1 MNVEGT
7 VRAWTTIH
15 IAPARY
21 AGEAPYTV
29 VLVELDE
36 GPRLMGR
43 LGVGERT
50 ERGNR
55 VRCAGVDEQR
65 GATFTGIS

>member
-1 MNVEGT
+1 MSGEGT

-21 AGEAPYTV
+21 ADEAPYTV
-29 VLVELDE
+29 VLVALDD

-43 LGVGERT
+43 LSPGQRT

-55 VRCAGVDEQR
+55 VRCAEVDEER
-65 GATFTGIS
+65 GATFTGNF